1 MDVSVRIM
9 EFLLEFHLTF
19 HDAGIFPYIM
29 ERFPAVFHG
38 MRSFSYIM
46 ERFPAKFHGMR
57 SFSYTMEFPAMGFHD
72 MGFFSYTMEFLAIVF
87 HDVEVFPYIMEGTPL
102 FCIFSESNNPL
113 APDCF
118 KGQGFSSNCYF
129 VLFCN
134 AALNNRLTADPVS
147 A

>member
-29 ERFPAVFHG
+29 ERFPA
-38 MRSFSYIM
+38 
-46 ERFPAKFHGMR
+46 KFHGMR
-57 SFSYTMEFPAMGFHD
+57 IFSYTMEFPAMGFHDMGFFSYIMEFPAMEFHD

-102 FCIFSESNNPL
+102 FCIFSENNKNPL

-118 KGQGFSSNCYF
+118 KGQGFFSKL
-129 VLFCN
+129 LFCIFCIV
-134 AALNNRLTADPVS
+134 LQCSSL
-147 A
+147 